1 MTIIDILI
9 RIGLAILIGGAVGWE
24 RESCDRPAGFRTHT
38 IVCLSAAVVMMTG
51 IFVMK
56 TYMDVTVVA
65 PAYIAAAV
73 LSGIG
78 FLGAGTIL
86 RSGTKVKGLTTAAS
100 LWSVA
105 GLGLAVGSGFYLGA
119 VFGAIIVIL
128 TLTIL
133 EGVAKKF
140 ALGSKRFHSHLT
152 FTCKNPET
160 AIKNIVR
167 ALAEHDIYL
176 KITSIYGD
184 EHGVYKLEGRMEAS
198 KIGRHINFMYVAT
211 LIHRIEDI
219 ETIKLSEY

>member
-1 MTIIDILI
+1 MTTIDILI

-38 IVCLSAAVVMMTG
+38 LVCLGATVAMMTG
-51 IFVMK
+51 VFVMK
-56 TYMDVTVVA
+56 QYVDPTVVA

-105 GLGLAVGSGFYLGA
+105 GLGLAVGSGFYFGA
-119 VFGAIIVIL
+119 VVGAVIVIL

-133 EGVAKKF
+133 EGMAKRF

-152 FTCKNPET
+152 FTCKNPQR
-160 AIKNIVR
+160 AIENIVR
-167 ALAEHDIYL
+167 TLSEHDIYL
-176 KITSIYGD
+176 KVTSISGD
-184 EHGVYKLEGRMEAS
+184 EKGIYKLEGRMEAS
-198 KIGRHINFMYVAT
+198 KIGKHVSFMYIAT
-211 LIHRIEDI
+211 LIHKIEDI